1 MLRPARMVRLEV
13 VAPSSKAD
21 LIIKRLGDF
30 GAVHFIDVASI
41 KAEKY
46 REVARRIER
55 TPREE
60 NLVQLSNRINN
71 LLRKLTGI
79 PYPEPLKVKTDVEQA
94 LKEVERK
101 IVSLEMEYAK
111 LENMMKV
118 AAEERATMEREI
130 SQFNDEYESVR
141 RALTEFG
148 VKPEKAEILTPEDL
162 KVKARLKAVYER
174 IIEVQKVLMEADM
187 AAKLTSS
194 HEKLPQGVKELE
206 KVRERISLSLEVN
219 RKLKVEIASAADR
232 IAKIEEI
239 LKEILDVVERKLEAA
254 EKLEKVKGEAPKL
267 KAELEAIQGALSS
280 KLLNIIGEAFTSSL
294 KEAANALET
303 LERLEFGAPGFD
315 EAARSFAKMV
325 HNLSRSYEVL
335 EAVERFTGLQH
346 VKALMEEVRRAKPEE
361 VESLFNRSREL
372 VETTPAR
379 YIAMLERGLR
389 LVHLEHRIKV
399 LAEEPLKVKGM
410 LDDLAGKS
418 AQIHAY
424 KELVDI
430 ELTLENLKKRFM
442 QTGKTVVFE
451 TWVPKGKVKAAVEAI
466 RQACPEAVVS
476 TNKEER
482 EEKVPTLLVNPKP
495 ITCFE
500 KLVSSYSLPSYYE
513 IDPTLIML
521 ISFPIIFGF
530 MFGDIGHGLI
540 LLVGGLL
547 IKPLFDKMK
556 IRNEML
562 EYLYKGRNLIILCGI
577 ASMIIGFLYGDFL
590 GPTNAAYAA
599 HHGTPTW
606 YTDLTGF
613 ESAPWFNPMDEP
625 MILFKIA
632 IFIGM
637 AQITFGLILDII
649 NNIAAREYREILAPG
664 SWLWF
669 YGSLSYLI
677 LTHGFRIAEVLFE
690 TDLFITFFIAPFA
703 GLFVL
708 HKLAGKSGMETF
720 AEGVEKAIASISN
733 TLSYGR
739 ILALGLAH
747 AIFSD
752 LALMGTGAMFWPVF
766 IIVTLFMII
775 ALEGILTFAH
785 TLRLH
790 WVEWFGKFYRG
801 EGTPFEGFK
810 IERRFTVV
818 A

>member
-1 MLRPARMVRLEV
+1 MVRLEV
-13 VAPSSKAD
+13 VAPSAKAD
-21 LIIKRLGDF
+21 LVIKRLGDF
-30 GAVHFIDVASI
+30 GDVHFIDVASV

-46 REVARRIER
+46 KEVAEKIER

-60 NLVQLSNRINN
+60 NLIQLSNRINN

-79 PYPEPLKVKTDVEQA
+79 PYPEPLKVKADVEQA
-94 LKEVERK
+94 LKEVERE

-118 AAEERATMEREI
+118 AAEERATMEREL
-130 SQFNDEYESVR
+130 SQFNDEYESTR
-141 RALTEFG
+141 GALTEFG
-148 VKPEKAEILTPEDL
+148 VKTEKVEALTLEDL
-162 KVKARLKAVYER
+162 KVKARLKTVQER
-174 IIEVQKVLMEADM
+174 MAEIQKVLMEADM
-187 AAKLTSS
+187 AAKLTSP
-194 HEKLPQGVKELE
+194 HEELPQSVEELK
-206 KVRERISLSLEVN
+206 KVRERVSLSLEVN
-219 RKLKVEIASAADR
+219 QKLKVEIAQAADK

-239 LKEILDVVERKLEAA
+239 LKEVLDVVERKLEAA
-254 EKLEKVKGEAPKL
+254 ERLEEAKKETAKL
-267 KAELEAIQGALSS
+267 KTELEAVEKELSP
-280 KLLNIIGEAFTSSL
+280 KLLSTLGEAFSSSL
-294 KEAANALET
+294 KEAVTALEN
-303 LERLEFGAPGFD
+303 LEKLEFGASGF
-315 EAARSFAKMV
+315 EETARNFAKTV
-325 HNLSRSYEVL
+325 HNLSRSYEAL
-335 EAVERFTGLQH
+335 EAVERFMGLQH
-346 VKALMEEVRRAKPEE
+346 VKALMEEIRKAKPEE

-372 VETTPAR
+372 VEVTPAR
-379 YIAMLERGLR
+379 YMAMLERGLK
-389 LVHLEHRIKV
+389 LVHLEHRIK
-399 LAEEPLKVKGM
+399 LLTEEPLKVKGM
-410 LDDLAGKS
+410 LDELASKS
-418 AQIHAY
+418 SQIHAY

-442 QTGKTVVFE
+442 QTGKTMVFE
-451 TWVPKGKVKAAVEAI
+451 AWVPKGRVEEAVKAI
-466 RQACPEAVVS
+466 RQACPEALVS
-476 TNKEER
+476 TNREER

-495 ITCFE
+495 IICFE

-521 ISFPIIFGF
+521 VTFPIIFGF
-530 MFGDIGHGLI
+530 MFGDMGHGLV
-540 LLVGGLL
+540 LLVGSLL
-547 IKPLFDKMK
+547 IKPLFDRMK

-562 EYLYKGRNLIILCGI
+562 DYLYKGRNLVFLCGI
-577 ASMIIGFLYGDFL
+577 TSIIIGFLYGDFF

-606 YTDLTGF
+606 YTAITGV
-613 ESAPWFNPMDEP
+613 EDAPWFSPMDEP
-625 MILFKIA
+625 MMLFKIA
-632 IFIGM
+632 IFIGI
-637 AQITFGLILDII
+637 AQITFGLILDIV
-649 NNIAAREYREILAPG
+649 NNIAAREYKEILAPA

-677 LTHGFRIAEVLFE
+677 ITYGFGIANVLFE
-690 TDLFITFFIAPFA
+690 TDKLLAFFVVPFA
-703 GLFVL
+703 GLFIL

-752 LALMGTGAMFWPVF
+752 LALMGKGLLFWPIFLIVTIF
-766 IIVTLFMII
+766 IIT

-790 WVEWFGKFYRG
+790 WVEWFSKFYRG

-810 IERRFTVV
+810 IERRFTVT